1 MKTTALTKC
10 LRVLFTGLI
19 GLSLLAGCVSTSK
32 QQPASSKSKVEKT
45 GSMPD
50 ESVLKVGVS
59 TNAPPLVYKQGGEIT
74 GLEVELAR
82 EFAKFLGKSVQ
93 FVELDWKNQI
103 PALLDKRTD
112 IIMSGMSITKKREYR
127 IAFSTPYF
135 RSGQMAIVRRGDKNN
150 FPTGYYGIVGQSPV
164 LKIGVVRGTT
174 GEQFVRKNFSQAK
187 KISTFKTSRD
197 ALKALLTIIQINRID
212 ILIHDGPILM
222 MLTAEDESADL
233 AILPHLLTE
242 EYLAWGIRK
251 NDVALLA
258 AADQFVEQLKKEGR
272 LRSMIQRWIPY

>member
-1 MKTTALTKC
+1 MIALTKC
-10 LRVLFTGLI
+10 LRVLFIGFI
-19 GLSLLAGCVSTSK
+19 GLSLLTGCVSTSE
-32 QQPASSKSKVEKT
+32 QQPASSKATAEKT

-74 GLEVELAR
+74 GLEPELAR
-82 EFAKFLGKSVQ
+82 EFAKFLDKSVQ
-93 FVELDWKNQI
+93 FVELGWKDQI
-103 PALLDKRTD
+103 TALLDKRTD
-112 IIMSGMSITKKREYR
+112 IIMSGMSVTKKREYR

-135 RSGQMAIVRRGDKNN
+135 RSGQMAVVRREDKNN
-150 FPTGYYGIVGQSPV
+150 FPTGYYGIAGQSPV

-174 GEQFVRKNFSQAK
+174 GEQFVRKNFSQTK
-187 KISTFKTSRD
+187 KISTFNTSRD

-222 MLTAEDESADL
+222 MLTAENESADL

-251 NDVALLA
+251 NDVALLNA
-258 AADQFVEQLKKEGR
+258 ANQFVEQLQKEGR
-272 LRSMIQRWIPY
+272 LQSMIQRWIPY